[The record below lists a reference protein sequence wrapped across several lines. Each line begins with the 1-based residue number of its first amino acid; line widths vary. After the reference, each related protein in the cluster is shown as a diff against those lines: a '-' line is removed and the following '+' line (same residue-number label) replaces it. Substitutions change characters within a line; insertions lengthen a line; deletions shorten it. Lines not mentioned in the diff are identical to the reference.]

1 MCDWIVKV
9 VRCRHCQWCVLWC
22 QCAALL
28 KQPRLRRWC
37 RCYRRLWCT
46 LLTLHSVYG
55 WFLNNT
61 LGHFTFSQHKW
72 SQYMNTT
79 RCIGHTVFRGPQNF
93 EPSRGICP
101 LQWNF
106 NISAEI
112 WEMTSKAVRSLA
124 WWVMTDSSVTHFSR
138 LTSLVMSFIALLKRK
153 NDFFFLCC

>member
-22 QCAALL
+22 QRAALL
-28 KQPRLRRWC
+28 KQPRLRRRC

-46 LLTLHSVYG
+46 LLMLHSVYG

-72 SQYMNTT
+72 SQYMNTA
-79 RCIGHTVFRGPQNF
+79 RCIGHTVFRGPRNF

-106 NISAEI
+106 NISAEFDK
-112 WEMTSKAVRSLA
+112 WPVKQYDRWNDGWWLTHLSLISVDSHHES
-124 WWVMTDSSVTHFSR
+124 WV
-138 LTSLVMSFIALLKRK
+138 SLHLWKEKMI
-153 NDFFFLCC
+153 FFLCC